1 MSIQTELTRI
11 TNAKAAI
18 KTAIEGKGVTVPDAT
33 LLDGM
38 ASLIESI
45 SAGLSNIE
53 VVSFTP
59 TETGNHMV
67 YLETNAEPFV
77 IFCVRDSFVHDA
89 ADSHYTDANEVPI
102 AFCLVGKYDPNASGA
117 SKGKQTVFHV
127 YNKGSTYFSP
137 GASVISPDINNSI
150 TAKSSNVCVIR
161 SNISHP
167 IVCVYVNSEG
177 SKGLRIGETY
187 TILCMYRS

>member
-1 MSIQTELTRI
+1 MSIQTELTRL

-18 KTAIEGKGVTVPDAT
+18 KAAIEGKGVAVPDAT

-59 TETGNHMV
+59 TETGKHLV
-67 YLETNAEPFV
+67 DLETNAEPFV
-77 IFCVRDSFVHDA
+77 IFCARDSFVYDA

-102 AFCLVGKYDPNASGA
+102 AFCLVGKYNPNASVP
-117 SKGKQTVFHV
+117 SKGSQVTLHV
-127 YNKGSTYFSP
+127 YNKGSSYFNP
-137 GASVISPDINNSI
+137 GSVSSQGDINNSV
-150 TAKSSNVCVIR
+150 AANSSQVCVIR
-161 SNISHP
+161 SNIAHP
-167 IVCVYVNSEG
+167 IVCVYVSSEG
-177 SKGLRIGETY
+177 SKGLRVGETY

>member
-18 KTAIEGKGVTVPDAT
+18 KAAIEGKGVTVPDGT

-59 TETGNHMV
+59 TETGNHLV
-67 YLETNAEPFV
+67 DLETNAEPFV
-77 IFCVRDSFVHDA
+77 IFCVRDSFVSGA
-89 ADSHYTDANEVPI
+89 TDSHYTDANEVPI
-102 AFCLVGKYDPNASGA
+102 AFCLVEKYNPNASGF
-117 SKGKQTVFHV
+117 SKGSQTNFHV
-127 YNKGSTYFSP
+127 YNKSSSYFSA
-137 GASVISPDINNSI
+137 GSAISSSDINNV
-150 TAKSSNVCVIR
+150 TVAKDSSVCAIR
-161 SNISHP
+161 SNTEHP

>member
-18 KTAIEGKGVTVPDAT
+18 KTAIEGKGVTVPDGT
-33 LLDGM
+33 MLDGM

-59 TETGNHMV
+59 TETGKHLV
-67 YLETNAEPFV
+67 DLETNAEPFV
-77 IFCVRDSFVHDA
+77 IFCARDSFVRGA
-89 ADSHYTDANEVPI
+89 ADPHYGDAYEVPI
-102 AFCLVGKYDPNASGA
+102 AFCLVGKYNPNASET
-117 SKGKQTVFHV
+117 SKGFQTIFYV
-127 YNKGSTYFSP
+127 YNKSSSSFSAGSVLS
-137 GASVISPDINNSI
+137 SSDINNSI
-150 TAKSSNVCVIR
+150 TADPSSLCVIR
-161 SNISHP
+161 SNINHP
-167 IVCVYVNSEG
+167 IVCLYVNSKG